1 MVFGKNQNF
10 PVSLN
15 SNLPALEGVTF
26 SQVVADN
33 LSAKHAARH
42 AFILNESS
50 EKFKRALTQ
59 QIRTSGDDTYT
70 TGDLVFY
77 KRENSKQWH
86 GPGTVTGQDGKQIL
100 VKHGSNYVRVNTC
113 RMKHAINSD
122 QNKIHRTNHDY
133 RKLWQ

>member
-1 MVFGKNQNF
+1 M
-10 PVSLN
+10 S
-15 SNLPALEGVTF
+15 ALEGVTF

-33 LSAKHAARH
+33 LNAKHAARH
-42 AFILNESS
+42 AFIQNESS

-77 KRENSKQWH
+77 KRENSEQWH

-100 VKHGSNYVRVNTC
+100 VKHGSNYLAINTR
-113 RMKHAINSD
+113 RMKRAINCD

>member
-15 SNLPALEGVTF
+15 SNWPALEGVTF

-33 LSAKHAARH
+33 LNAMHAARH
-42 AFILNESS
+42 AFIQNESS
-50 EKFKRALTQ
+50 EKFKCALTQ

-77 KRENSKQWH
+77 KRENSEQSWSRNSYRSGWK
-86 GPGTVTGQDGKQIL
+86 TNFGKTWFQL
-100 VKHGSNYVRVNTC
+100 CESKMKRV
-113 RMKHAINSD
+113 MK
-122 QNKIHRTNHDY
+122 
-133 RKLWQ
+133 

>member
-33 LSAKHAARH
+33 LSAKQAARH

-50 EKFKRALTQ
+50 EKFKHALIQ
-59 QIRTSGDDTYT
+59 QIRTSGDEIHTPQET
-70 TGDLVFY
+70 WCFIKEKTVNSGMAQEQLQV
-77 KRENSKQWH
+77 RMENRFW
-86 GPGTVTGQDGKQIL
+86 
-100 VKHGSNYVRVNTC
+100 
-113 RMKHAINSD
+113 
-122 QNKIHRTNHDY
+122 
-133 RKLWQ
+133 

>member
-33 LSAKHAARH
+33 LNAMHAARH
-42 AFILNESS
+42 AFIQNEPS

-59 QIRTSGDDTYT
+59 QIRT
-70 TGDLVFY
+70 
-77 KRENSKQWH
+77 
-86 GPGTVTGQDGKQIL
+86 
-100 VKHGSNYVRVNTC
+100 
-113 RMKHAINSD
+113 
-122 QNKIHRTNHDY
+122 
-133 RKLWQ
+133 